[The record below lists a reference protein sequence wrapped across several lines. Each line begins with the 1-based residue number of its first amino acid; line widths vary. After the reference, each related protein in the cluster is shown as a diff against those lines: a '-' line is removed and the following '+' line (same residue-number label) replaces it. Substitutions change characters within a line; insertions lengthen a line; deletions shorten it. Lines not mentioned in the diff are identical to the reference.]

1 MQNNRRSFF
10 WKIWIT
16 LNWPPQRH
24 RTRRRSCCSDK
35 RSESLPHELS
45 HLTIQQRCCS
55 EKEWMRRWRLDGLI
69 HYAGRFLSCVMPS
82 FHHLQPPSTS
92 PPHTHRCV
100 KKPFAALCLCKR
112 CGLNCKNFLVLF
124 PCTAVV
130 RGKSESGTGGES
142 TATKIKDFNSLS
154 HWDKNK
160 EKRAKRRGKKRTG
173 GNGREW
179 VAGRKPH
186 PVRLKLS
193 RPPGHGVVAQ
203 AGGKI
208 KQRVTGLGMAKTN
221 TRNRQPPRHLHAMTI
236 SMIKTDE

>member
-1 MQNNRRSFF
+1 M
-10 WKIWIT
+10 
-16 LNWPPQRH
+16 
-24 RTRRRSCCSDK
+24 
-35 RSESLPHELS
+35 
-45 HLTIQQRCCS
+45 
-55 EKEWMRRWRLDGLI
+55 
-69 HYAGRFLSCVMPS
+69 
-82 FHHLQPPSTS
+82 
-92 PPHTHRCV
+92 
-100 KKPFAALCLCKR
+100 
-112 CGLNCKNFLVLF
+112 F
-124 PCTAVV
+124 PCTAAV

-142 TATKIKDFNSLS
+142 TATKIKDSTAS
-154 HWDKNK
+154 VTEIKTK
-160 EKRAKRRGKKRTG
+160 KSEQREGGKKRTG

-208 KQRVTGLGMAKTN
+208 KQRVTGLEMAKTN